1 VTGSREAKRG
11 AMREAELEAREAALV
26 ADFRRLSEVAATL
39 KQRERALE
47 RQAAHLSRKEATLA
61 REKPEPPKLEPAE
74 DAARVSSP
82 ELMLEPP
89 LRNVRTV
96 LTRTMSFNVPVDGR
110 LVWIRQVGG
119 TTLVVGTENGQQ
131 IRITAT
137 RDPVTRKFA
146 SSYEATSRL
155 FAEGS
160 GSLVWETT
168 SDYRPCESERL
179 EGCLQSALEE
189 VNAPGLPSLAA
200 EDHAV
205 DASAAQEVPAAEEV
219 LEAIKLLGPGREE
232 PRSEQEWLTTALSAI
247 QRIRRLY
254 PEVDQARSG
263 PEWLKFARSALRREL
278 PGPTS

>member
-1 VTGSREAKRG
+1 
-11 AMREAELEAREAALV
+11 MREAELEAREAALE

-39 KQRERALE
+39 KRRERALA
-47 RQAAHLSRKEATLA
+47 RQAAHLSRKEATLP
-61 REKPEPPKLEPAE
+61 REKPEPSSQGHPEAAE
-74 DAARVSSP
+74 DAAPVSAP
-82 ELMLEPP
+82 QLMLEPP

-131 IRITAT
+131 IRITAM
-137 RDPVTRKFA
+137 RDPATRKFV

-160 GSLVWETT
+160 GSLVWEKT
-168 SDYRPCESERL
+168 SDYRPRESEKL

-189 VNAPGLPSLAA
+189 VNAPGLPSLAC
-200 EDHAV
+200 EDHALN
-205 DASAAQEVPAAEEV
+205 ASAAQEVPATEEV

-232 PRSEQEWLTTALSAI
+232 ARSEQEWLTTALSAI

-263 PEWLKFARSALRREL
+263 PEWLKIARSALRREL
-278 PGPTS
+278 PRPTT